1 MEATPYFSTYCLG
14 FLSSWVLSTK
24 VWGDGMLV
32 PRQIFFFSRQ
42 ILFEGNSIGYQQQD
56 YEQRSRWSIE
66 VPSRPQCGAPGWK
79 LLETTTRE
87 GRGRWG
93 RAGHNC
99 PLRVLQRALGTY
111 HHDWGW
117 GKMWGGVY
125 RHRPTL
131 KFTSC
136 TMSVHLEISKPQF
149 PQL

>member
-14 FLSSWVLSTK
+14 FLSSWVYQQRYK
-24 VWGDGMLV
+24 EMECWCQG
-32 PRQIFFFSRQ
+32 RFFFFQGRFYLKEIVLVTNSKTMSR
-42 ILFEGNSIGYQQQD
+42 GPG
-56 YEQRSRWSIE
+56 E
-66 VPSRPQCGAPGWK
+66 VLRYPADPSVAHPGWK

-117 GKMWGGVY
+117 GEMWGGVY